1 MANPDVLIVGGGLA
15 GLCCA
20 LRLQESGRSFLLLEG
35 SDRVGG
41 RVRSDLFEGFRLDH
55 GFQVLLTAYPE
66 VRRVL
71 DLGSLRLSSFRP
83 ATIVRTERGFARLTD
98 PFRSPL
104 SLLGALRS
112 PVGTLADKL
121 RLARLRRRLLSMPL
135 DEIWRSPQTTAADAL
150 KGLRFSPAIID
161 HLFRPLLGM
170 AFLEPA
176 LETSSR
182 ALEFLVKM
190 LTSGTA
196 ALPFEGMGSIPDQI
210 AARLPDSSIRTQAPV
225 AGLVDGG
232 VELDSGERIDSPAV
246 VIATEGPE
254 ASRLLGEDP
263 TRQWNAVRCLYFS
276 ADKPPIEDPLV
287 VLNGTG
293 RGPINSLCVP
303 SQIAPS
309 YSPAGKSLI
318 SVSVLGAGQSG
329 DRNLLAQVREQLGQW
344 FGDAAAEWA
353 HLRTYTITNALP
365 SQSVADLEPVIRST
379 RLRGG
384 LYVCGDHRDSVSI
397 QGAMD
402 SGRRAAESLLRDF
415 PA

>member
-1 MANPDVLIVGGGLA
+1 RN
-15 GLCCA
+15 
-20 LRLQESGRSFLLLEG
+20 FLLLEG

-41 RVRSDLFEGFRLDH
+41 RVRSDLLDGFRLDH

-66 VRRVL
+66 VCRVL
-71 DLGSLRLSSFRP
+71 DLSSLRLSAFWP
-83 ATIVRTERGFARLTD
+83 GTIVRTDRGFARITD
-98 PFRSPL
+98 PFRNPL
-104 SLLGALRS
+104 SMIGALRS
-112 PVGTLADKL
+112 PIGTLGDKL
-121 RLARLRRRLLSMPL
+121 RLARLRRRLRSTPL
-135 DEIWRSPQTTAADAL
+135 DEIWRSPQTTTADAL
-150 KGLRFSPAIID
+150 KGFRFSPAIVD
-161 HLFRPLLGM
+161 HLFRPLLGGV
-170 AFLEPA
+170 FLEPA

-182 ALEFLVKM
+182 ALEFVMKM
-190 LTSGTA
+190 LAAGKA
-196 ALPFEGMGSIPDQI
+196 ALPFDGMGSIPDQI
-210 AARLPDSSIRTQAPV
+210 AARLPDGSIRTQSPV
-225 AGLVDGG
+225 ASLVDGG

-254 ASRLLGEDP
+254 ASRLLGEES
-263 TRQWNAVRCLYFS
+263 TRQWNAVRCLYFV
-276 ADKPPIEDPLV
+276 ADRPPIEDPLL

-293 RGPINSLCVP
+293 RGPINNLCVP

-329 DRNLLAQVREQLGQW
+329 DRNLLALVREQLGQW
-344 FGDAAAEWA
+344 FGEAAAEWR
-353 HLRTYTITNALP
+353 HLRTYTISNALP

-379 RLRGG
+379 RLRCG
-384 LYVCGDHRDSVSI
+384 LYLCGDHRDSVSI